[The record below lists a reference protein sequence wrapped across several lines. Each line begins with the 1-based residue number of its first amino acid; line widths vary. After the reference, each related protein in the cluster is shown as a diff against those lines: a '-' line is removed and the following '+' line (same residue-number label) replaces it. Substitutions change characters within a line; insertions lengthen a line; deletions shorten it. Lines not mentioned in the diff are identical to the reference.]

1 MSTRIFLV
9 EDHASMRAALQEFL
23 DTMSGFEVCG
33 AVENADSALGQITAA
48 KVDLALIDVSLPG
61 MNGIDLVRALTKRC
75 PTLFCVM
82 LSGHGEQNYVRRS
95 LAAGASGFIL
105 KGNPDELPIAL
116 RAVLDGEIYVS
127 DGLLR

>member
-9 EDHASMRAALQEFL
+9 EDHAFMRAALQEFL
-23 DTMSGFEVCG
+23 GTMSGFEVCG
-33 AVENADSALGQITAA
+33 AVENADSALGQIAA
-48 KVDLALIDVSLPG
+48 AEVDLALIDVSLPG
-61 MNGIDLVRALTKRC
+61 MNGIDLVRTLTRRC
-75 PTLFCVM
+75 PTLYCVM